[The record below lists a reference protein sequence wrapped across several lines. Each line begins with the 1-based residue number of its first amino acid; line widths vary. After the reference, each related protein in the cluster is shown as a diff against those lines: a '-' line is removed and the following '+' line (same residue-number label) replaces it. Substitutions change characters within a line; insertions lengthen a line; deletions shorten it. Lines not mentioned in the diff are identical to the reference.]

1 MLVKIGY
8 PLLQYKEIDYNDDFE
23 RNVIL
28 TYNKDEEQKA
38 FNNGFNRILNEMY
51 KRQDIF
57 NENNIEKDYGK
68 YNLSEF
74 ECLLYDVND
83 NTLTH
88 EKLHEIVNNN
98 KMAILRINI
107 NPESLDYDTESDL
120 RYWKDNSKRLLDDKT
135 LDNKTV
141 LKNLEGKDLI
151 VYLNNSKIRLLN
163 CKIIQIYNG
172 RYNYYFALLIEKANI
187 IH

>member
-1 MLVKIGY
+1 MLAKIGY
-8 PLLQYKEIDYNDDFE
+8 PILHYKEIDYNDDFE

-28 TYNKDEEQKA
+28 TYNKDDEQKA

-51 KRQDIF
+51 KSQHIF
-57 NENNIEKDYGK
+57 NENNINKDYGE
-68 YNLSEF
+68 YNFSEI
-74 ECLLYDVND
+74 ECFLYDVNEK
-83 NTLTH
+83 TLTN
-88 EKLHEIVNNN
+88 EKLYEIVNNN

-120 RYWKDNSKRLLDDKT
+120 RYWKDNSKRLLEDKT
-135 LDNKTV
+135 LNNKIV

-151 VYLNNSKIRLLN
+151 IYLNNNKIKLSN
-163 CKIIQIYNG
+163 CKIVQIYNG
-172 RYNYYFALLIEKANI
+172 KYNYYFALLIEKASI